1 MKKTC
6 LADIWGDTVDL
17 YDLGKG
23 IVIGIVISISCYL
36 GALK

>member
-23 IVIGIVISISCYL
+23 IVIGIIINFISNFQLS
-36 GALK
+36 A